1 MLFGKIGWMEVALI
15 LAIVLIVFG
24 PGKLP
29 GLSRSLGEAIRN
41 YKDAASGK
49 GQAKEE
55 ETKEAE
61 A

>member
-41 YKDAASGK
+41 YKDAVGGK
-49 GQAKEE
+49 SDAKEK
-55 ETKEAE
+55 ETKEA
-61 A
+61 

>member
-1 MLFGKIGWMEVALI
+1 MFGKIGWMEVTLI

-41 YKDAASGK
+41 CKDALGGK
-49 GQAKEE
+49 GENKGEK
-55 ETKEAE
+55 TKEA
-61 A
+61 